1 MSLLV
6 KKAYEIARNAHFG
19 QKDKAGVDYIKHPE
33 TVANLVQTDE
43 QKIVAYLHDVVEDTA
58 LTLDDLMRH
67 GFPNR
72 IISAV
77 DALTKKDGQSYQ
89 SYLELVKS
97 NDLAKVVKLADL
109 KHNSDLSRLKTVEP
123 KDVDRQEK
131 YRRAIKFL
139 ST

>member
-43 QKIVAYLHDVVEDTA
+43 HKIVAYLHDVVEDTA

-77 DALTKKDGQSYQ
+77 DTLTKKNGQSYQ
-89 SYLELVKS
+89 SYLELVKR

-109 KHNSDLSRLKTVEP
+109 QHNSDLSRLKTVEP
-123 KDVDRQEK
+123 KDVERQEK